1 MPATSERSTTRND
14 YNPRVVTVAKPDH
27 HFRYL
32 TDANGDWLASADGKT
47 LGVQGHV
54 DDAAIWDVTQ
64 YGFTHVATGL
74 RLGADTTEVDAGTR
88 LQHNAS
94 HVARDGS
101 SEHGA
106 APGFFR
112 IGHGPARLP
121 SEYLATL
128 RKQGWVS
135 LACVLP
141 PSVVDGLQRVG
152 CVDAYADREP
162 VRQAP
167 LAQDPAV
174 TKVTVEPVSLWLTR
188 EYMHTRDIRLGHSPG
203 ISALTRDDGN
213 REVQG
218 WHNDFPYL
226 WGTGDRIPVPSGDL
240 VLGMQRNVCVSD
252 FTKDN
257 GATLFKLGS
266 HTSNKPPPREW
277 GISTDTYRR
286 GHRAEFGL
294 PYAGPDSD
302 VIEAP
307 AGSIVLYDARTWHRA
322 GMNQTDNKRG
332 AMIQAIIP
340 GFIVPFMDT
349 SGTYKAFLESDACGR
364 VSTRERKEL
373 EKLMIH
379 KIVGPAGLFAIGID
393 EELTERVR
401 AQSAGSRTAY

>member
-1 MPATSERSTTRND
+1 MLASSERDRTVD
-14 YNPRVVTVAKPDH
+14 GYNPRVITVARPEH
-27 HFRYL
+27 HYCYL
-32 TDANGDWLASADGKT
+32 NDDAGDWLATDDGES
-47 LGVQGHV
+47 LRVQGHV
-54 DDAAIWDVTQ
+54 DDAAIWDVSDG
-64 YGFTHVATGL
+64 GFMHVATGL
-74 RLGADTTEVDAGTR
+74 RLVSDSTALDGATGLR
-88 LQHNAS
+88 L
-94 HVARDGS
+94 DGS
-101 SEHGA
+101 AVATDGSTDGGE
-106 APGFFR
+106 APGTFH
-112 IGHGPARLP
+112 IGHGPERLP

-128 RKQGWVS
+128 EQEGWVS
-135 LACVLP
+135 LTCVLS

-162 VRQAP
+162 VRQPP

-174 TKVTVEPVSLWLTR
+174 TTVTTEPVSLMLCR

-203 ISALTRDDGN
+203 ISALTRDDGE

-226 WGTGDRIPVPSGDL
+226 WGTGDRVPVPSGDL

-266 HTSNKPPPREW
+266 HASNAPPPKEW
-277 GISTDTYRR
+277 GISNNTYRK
-286 GHRAEFGL
+286 GYRAEFGL
-294 PYAGPDSD
+294 PYAGPDAD

-307 AGSIVLYDARTWHRA
+307 AGTIVLYDARTWHRA

-332 AMIQAIIP
+332 AIIQAIIP

-349 SGTYKAFLESDACGR
+349 GATYKAFLDSDAYQQ
-364 VSTRERKEL
+364 VTERERKEI

-379 KIVGPAGLFAIGID
+379 KIAGPAGLFAIGID
-393 EELTERVR
+393 AELTERVR
-401 AQSAGSRTAY
+401 QQAAGSRSVY